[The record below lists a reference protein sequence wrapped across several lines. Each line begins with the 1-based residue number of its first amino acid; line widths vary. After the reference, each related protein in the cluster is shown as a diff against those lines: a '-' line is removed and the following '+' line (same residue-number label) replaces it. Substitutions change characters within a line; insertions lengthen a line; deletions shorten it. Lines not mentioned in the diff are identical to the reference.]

1 MNVLI
6 TDWSQSLL
14 FIHVI
19 LIFSSQGQFIY
30 AETILQRFIF
40 QTNI

>member
-6 TDWSQSLL
+6 TDWGQSRL

-19 LIFSSQGQFIY
+19 LIFSSQEQFVY
-30 AETILQRFIF
+30 AETILQMFIF
-40 QTNI
+40 QINI